1 MTEDEL
7 INWLLVDGVAN
18 DLALL
23 TKANALQEL
32 ENVEPTEVI
41 EKALASIDCNR
52 LLLAGSI
59 LGRSDARP
67 PREAA
72 LLIATSAMTL
82 APRGPNRDAAALLF
96 EQLSNKLAVALAQ
109 RKEEVSGD
117 LDIRL
122 GVGARLELT
131 RNRLK
136 NSVVLEANGGLL
148 EVNAF
153 QKSFWTGAQDN
164 GSWLSASAPTACGKT
179 YLVLQWL
186 LDQVRAKRARMVVYL
201 APTRALVTETE
212 TNLRNLLASANID
225 SEQIR
230 VSSLPLTDEYVAMR
244 DGGPPLI
251 AVFTQERIHLFANAL
266 SDAME
271 TDLLIVDEAH
281 KIGDTKR
288 GVILQDAIER
298 VGRASPHVRTVFLS
312 PATQNPHTLLEDAP
326 PSAERRV
333 VDSDAPTVLQ
343 NVLYAQQVKRQ
354 TTKYELAV
362 RHGDKLESIGIV
374 SLADRPVG
382 LRKRIAFIAEALTGE
397 RSGTLIYA
405 NGADEAEKI
414 AFLLNQGA
422 VRGEIDPEL
431 AALADLSRKGVHSG
445 YLLAPLVERGVAF
458 HYGNMPSLLRS
469 EIERLFKAGKI
480 RFLVCTSTLIEGVNL
495 SCRMIVLRGPR
506 KGSGKH
512 MLAHDFWNLAGRA
525 GRWGDEFQGK
535 IVCIDP
541 HDEDAWPHGVPK
553 RSRYEI
559 KRETDLVME
568 SPEELLGFL
577 NERASMSMDE
587 IGRGSKLEQV
597 SSYLI
602 ATFLRTGS
610 IADAAFAKR
619 HPATFVAELG
629 KTLAEICQANRLPPA
644 LVARHP
650 GVSAI
655 AMQSLLEFF
664 EQHTAE
670 PEDLVPA
677 AVEDDEAVTSMM
689 FVMQAI
695 NDHLYPAFKPDDLL
709 YGHAITVQRWLSG
722 WTLARM
728 ISTRIEGL
736 RRNGKPVNVPK
747 ICRQA
752 MEMVEQTARFAAPKY
767 VAAYVDVLK
776 VYLDSIGR
784 AELLHN
790 RFDIGLALEFGI
802 SSQTLLSLME
812 LGISRMSAA
821 ALYEVIAMDDLDQ
834 EACRGWMRQNA
845 DTLESA
851 GVPLIIV
858 RELRERLLGEV
869 QEPAVLQERSA
880 EGPQAT

>member
-1 MTEDEL
+1 MTEVEL
-7 INWLLVDGVAN
+7 IGWLLAEGVAS

-23 TKANALQEL
+23 SKVNALQEL
-32 ENVEPTEVI
+32 ENVEPTEAI
-41 EKALASIDCNR
+41 GKALNAVDWNR

-59 LGRSDARP
+59 LARSEARP

-82 APRGPNRDAAALLF
+82 AQRGPTRDAAALLF

-109 RKEEVSGD
+109 RRDEVGAD
-117 LDIRL
+117 LDTRL

-136 NSVVLEANGGLL
+136 NSVVLEADGGLL
-148 EVNAF
+148 QVNSF
-153 QKSFWTGAQDN
+153 QKSFWAGAQEDR
-164 GSWLSASAPTACGKT
+164 GWMSASAPTASGKT

-186 LDQVRAKRARMVVYL
+186 LDQVRARRARMVVYL
-201 APTRALVTETE
+201 APTRALVSETE
-212 TNLRNLLASANID
+212 TNLRDLLASVRIGPD
-225 SEQIR
+225 QIR
-230 VSSLPLTDEYVAMR
+230 VSSLPLTDEYLAMR
-244 DGGPPLI
+244 NGGPSLI
-251 AVFTQERIHLFANAL
+251 AIFTQERLHLFANAL
-266 SDAME
+266 SDEME
-271 TDLLIVDEAH
+271 IDLLIVDEAH

-298 VGRASPHVRTVFLS
+298 VTRASPKVRAVFIS
-312 PATQNPHTLLEDAP
+312 PATQNPQTLLDDAP
-326 PSAERRV
+326 ASADGKV

-343 NVLYAQQVKRQ
+343 NVLFAQQVKRQ

-362 RHGDKLESIGIV
+362 RRGNKTEDVGVL
-374 SLADRPVG
+374 SLPDRPVG
-382 LRKRIAFIAEALTGE
+382 LRKRIAFIAEAMTGR

-405 NGADEAEKI
+405 NGPDEAEKI
-414 AFLLNQGA
+414 AFLLNQEA
-422 VRGEIDPEL
+422 ARGDVDPEL
-431 AALADLSRKGVHSG
+431 AALADLSRKGVHPG

-469 EIERLFKAGKI
+469 EIERLFKSGKI

-506 KGSGKH
+506 KGTGKH

-541 HDEDAWPHGVPK
+541 HDQEAWPHGVPK
-553 RSRYEI
+553 RARYEI

-602 ATFLRTGS
+602 STFLRAGS
-610 IADAAFAKR
+610 VADAAFAKR
-619 HPATFVAELG
+619 HDPSFVAELD
-629 KTLAEICQANRLPPA
+629 KALAEICKANRLPPT

-664 EQHTAE
+664 ERHPGE

-677 AVEDDEAVTSMM
+677 ATEDDEAVASMM
-689 FVMQAI
+689 VVMQTI
-695 NDHLYPAFKPDDLL
+695 NDHLYPAFRPDVLI
-709 YGHAITVQRWLSG
+709 YGHAVTVQRWLRG
-722 WTLARM
+722 WSLARM
-728 ISTRIEGL
+728 IKIRIENL
-736 RRNGKPVNVPK
+736 RRSGKTVNVPK
-747 ICRQA
+747 VCRQT

-767 VAAYVDVLK
+767 IAAYVDVLRI
-776 VYLDSIGR
+776 YLEGIGR
-784 AELLHN
+784 ADLLRD
-790 RFDIGLALEFGI
+790 RFDIGLALEFGV
-802 SSQTLLSLME
+802 STQTLLSLME
-812 LGISRMSAA
+812 LGISRMSAV
-821 ALYEVIAMDDLDQ
+821 ALYDVIAKDDLDQ
-834 EACRGWMRQNA
+834 DACRDWMRANA
-845 DTLESA
+845 DALESA
-851 GVPLIIV
+851 GIPFIIV
-858 RELRERLLGEV
+858 RELRERLLGEPLSP
-869 QEPAVLQERSA
+869 PAPE
-880 EGPQAT
+880 

>member
-7 INWLLVDGVAN
+7 IDWLLAEGVAD

-23 TKANALQEL
+23 SRVNALQEL
-32 ENVEPTEVI
+32 ENVEPAEAI
-41 EKALASIDCNR
+41 GRALNAVDWKR

-59 LGRSDARP
+59 LARSESRS

-72 LLIATSAMTL
+72 LLIATSSMTL
-82 APRGPNRDAAALLF
+82 APRGPTRDAAALLF

-109 RKEEVSGD
+109 RRDEIS
-117 LDIRL
+117 LDIDARL

-131 RNRLK
+131 RNRLM
-136 NSVVLEANGGLL
+136 NSVVLEADGGLL

-153 QKSFWTGAQDN
+153 QRSFWTGAQDDS
-164 GSWLSASAPTACGKT
+164 SWMSASAPTACGKT
-179 YLVLQWL
+179 YLVLRWL
-186 LDQVRAKRARMVVYL
+186 LDQIGAKRARMVVYL
-201 APTRALVTETE
+201 APTRALVSETE
-212 TNLRNLLASANID
+212 TNLKDMLATAYVGAD
-225 SEQIR
+225 QIR
-230 VSSLPLTDEYVAMR
+230 VSSLPLTEEYLAMR
-244 DGGPPLI
+244 NGGPPLV
-251 AVFTQERIHLFANAL
+251 AVFTQERLHLFANAL
-266 SDAME
+266 SDEME
-271 TDLLIVDEAH
+271 VDLLIVDEAH

-298 VGRASPHVRTVFLS
+298 VTRASPKVRAVFIS
-312 PATQNPHTLLEDAP
+312 PATQNPHTLLDDAP
-326 PSAERRV
+326 PSANRRV

-343 NVLYAQQVKRQ
+343 NVLFAQQVRRQ

-362 RHGDKLESIGIV
+362 RRSDKTENVGVLN
-374 SLADRPVG
+374 LADRPVG
-382 LRKRIAFIAEALTGE
+382 LRKRIAFIAEALTGQ

-414 AFLLNQGA
+414 AFLLNQGT
-422 VRGEIDPEL
+422 VRGDVDPEL
-431 AALADLSRKGVHSG
+431 AALADLSRKGVHPG

-458 HYGNMPSLLRS
+458 HYGNMPSLLRL
-469 EIERLFKAGKI
+469 EIERLFKSGKI

-506 KGSGKH
+506 KGSGNH

-553 RSRYEI
+553 RARYEI

-568 SPEELLGFL
+568 GPEELLGFL
-577 NERASMSMDE
+577 NGRAGMSMDE
-587 IGRGSKLEQV
+587 VGRDSKLEQV

-602 ATFLRTGS
+602 STFLRAGS
-610 IADAAFAKR
+610 VADAAFAKR
-619 HPATFVAELG
+619 HDPSFLVELDKALAELC
-629 KTLAEICQANRLPPA
+629 KASRLPPT

-664 EQHTAE
+664 GRHPGE

-677 AVEDDEAVTSMM
+677 ATEDDEAVASMM
-689 FVMQAI
+689 FVMQTI
-695 NDHLYPAFKPDDLL
+695 NNHLYPAFKPDELI
-709 YGHAITVQRWLSG
+709 YGHAVTVQRWLRG
-722 WTLARM
+722 WSLARM
-728 ISTRIEGL
+728 IKTRIDNL
-736 RRNGKPVNVPK
+736 QRNGKAVNIPK
-747 ICRQA
+747 VCRQT

-767 VAAYVDVLK
+767 IAAYIDVLR
-776 VYLDSIGR
+776 VHLDGIGR
-784 AELLHN
+784 TDLLRD

-802 SSQTLLSLME
+802 STKTLLSLME
-812 LGISRMSAA
+812 LGLSRMSAV
-821 ALYEVIAMDDLDQ
+821 ALYEVIAKDDLDP
-834 EACRGWMRQNA
+834 ETCRDWRRYNA
-845 DTLESA
+845 DALESA

-858 RELRERLLGEV
+858 RELRERLLR
-869 QEPAVLQERSA
+869 EPLPPNV
-880 EGPQAT
+880 

>member
-7 INWLLVDGVAN
+7 IDWLLAEGVAG

-23 TKANALQEL
+23 SRVNALQEL
-32 ENVEPTEVI
+32 ENVEPAEAI
-41 EKALASIDCNR
+41 GKALNAVDWNR

-59 LGRSDARP
+59 LARSAARS

-72 LLIATSAMTL
+72 LLIATSSMTL
-82 APRGPNRDAAALLF
+82 APRGPTRDAAALLF

-109 RKEEVSGD
+109 RREEIS
-117 LDIRL
+117 LDIDARL

-131 RNRLK
+131 RNRLM
-136 NSVVLEANGGLL
+136 NSVVLEADGGLL

-153 QKSFWTGAQDN
+153 QRSFWTGAQDDS
-164 GSWLSASAPTACGKT
+164 SWMSASAPTACGKT
-179 YLVLQWL
+179 YLVLRWL
-186 LDQVRAKRARMVVYL
+186 LDQIGAKRARMVVYL
-201 APTRALVTETE
+201 APTRALVSETE
-212 TNLRNLLASANID
+212 TNLKDMLATAYVGAD
-225 SEQIR
+225 QIR
-230 VSSLPLTDEYVAMR
+230 VSSLPLTEEYLAMR
-244 DGGPPLI
+244 NGGPPLV
-251 AVFTQERIHLFANAL
+251 AVFTQERLHLFANAL
-266 SDAME
+266 SDEME
-271 TDLLIVDEAH
+271 VDLLIVDEAH

-298 VGRASPHVRTVFLS
+298 VTRASPKVRAVFIS
-312 PATQNPHTLLEDAP
+312 PATQNPHTLLDDAP
-326 PSAERRV
+326 PSANRRV

-343 NVLYAQQVKRQ
+343 NVLFAQQVRRQ

-362 RHGDKLESIGIV
+362 RRSDNTENVGILN
-374 SLADRPVG
+374 LADRPVG
-382 LRKRIAFIAEALTGE
+382 LRKRIAFIAEALTGQ

-414 AFLLNQGA
+414 AFLLNQGT
-422 VRGEIDPEL
+422 VRGDVDPEL
-431 AALADLSRKGVHSG
+431 AALADLSRKGVHPG

-458 HYGNMPSLLRS
+458 HYGNMPSLLRL
-469 EIERLFKAGKI
+469 EIERLFKSGKI

-506 KGSGKH
+506 KGSGNH

-553 RSRYEI
+553 RARYEI

-568 SPEELLGFL
+568 GPEELLGFL
-577 NERASMSMDE
+577 NGRAGMSMDE
-587 IGRGSKLEQV
+587 VGRDSKLEQV

-602 ATFLRTGS
+602 STFLRAGS
-610 IADAAFAKR
+610 VADAAFAKR
-619 HPATFVAELG
+619 HDPSFLMELD
-629 KTLAEICQANRLPPA
+629 KALAKLCKASRLPPT

-664 EQHTAE
+664 GRHPGA

-677 AVEDDEAVTSMM
+677 ATEDDEALASMM
-689 FVMQAI
+689 FVMQTI
-695 NDHLYPAFKPDDLL
+695 NNHLYPAFKPDELI
-709 YGHAITVQRWLSG
+709 YGHAVTVQRWLRG
-722 WTLARM
+722 WSLARM
-728 ISTRIEGL
+728 IKTRIENL
-736 RRNGKPVNVPK
+736 QRNGKAVNIPK
-747 ICRQA
+747 VCRQT

-767 VAAYVDVLK
+767 IAAYMDVLR
-776 VYLDSIGR
+776 VHLDGIGR
-784 AELLHN
+784 TDLLRD

-802 SSQTLLSLME
+802 STKTLLSLME
-812 LGISRMSAA
+812 LGLSRMSAV
-821 ALYEVIAMDDLDQ
+821 ALYEVIAKDDLDP
-834 EACRGWMRQNA
+834 ETCRDWMRHNA
-845 DTLESA
+845 DALESA

-858 RELRERLLGEV
+858 RELRERLLS
-869 QEPAVLQERSA
+869 EPLPPTV
-880 EGPQAT
+880 

>member
-7 INWLLVDGVAN
+7 IEWLLTEGVAS

-23 TKANALQEL
+23 SKANALQEL
-32 ENVEPTEVI
+32 ENVEPVEAVA
-41 EKALASIDCNR
+41 KALDEVDWNR

-59 LGRSDARP
+59 LARSEARP

-72 LLIATSAMTL
+72 LLIATSSMTL
-82 APRGPNRDAAALLF
+82 AQRGPTRDAAALLF
-96 EQLSNKLAVALAQ
+96 EQLSNKLAVGLAQ
-109 RKEEVSGD
+109 RRGEVGV
-117 LDIRL
+117 DIDARL

-131 RNRLK
+131 RNRLM
-136 NSVVLEANGGLL
+136 NSVVLEADGALL

-153 QKSFWTGAQDN
+153 QRSFWTGSQDE
-164 GSWLSASAPTACGKT
+164 GGWISASAPTACGKT

-201 APTRALVTETE
+201 APTRALVSETE
-212 TNLRNLLASANID
+212 TNLRDLLARAGLGTD
-225 SEQIR
+225 PIR
-230 VSSLPLTDEYVAMR
+230 VSSLPLTDEYLAMR
-244 DGGPPLI
+244 NGGPPLVAI
-251 AVFTQERIHLFANAL
+251 FTQERLHLFANAL
-266 SDAME
+266 SDKME
-271 TDLLIVDEAH
+271 IDLLIVDEAH

-298 VGRASPHVRTVFLS
+298 VTRASPRVRAVFIS
-312 PATQNPHTLLEDAP
+312 PATQNPHTLLDDAP
-326 PSAERRV
+326 ISVPRRV

-343 NVLYAQQVKRQ
+343 NVLFAQQVKRQ
-354 TTKYELAV
+354 TTKYELAI
-362 RHGDKLESIGIV
+362 RRGDELENVGIL
-374 SLADRPVG
+374 SLTDRPVG
-382 LRKRIAFIAEALTGE
+382 LRKRIAFIAEALTGD

-405 NGADEAEKI
+405 NGPDEAEKI

-422 VRGEIDPEL
+422 VRGAIDPEL
-431 AALADLSRKGVHSG
+431 AALADLSRKGVHPG

-458 HYGNMPSLLRS
+458 HYGNMPSLLRL
-469 EIERLFKAGKI
+469 EIERLFKSGKI

-541 HDEDAWPHGVPK
+541 HDEEAWPHGVPK
-553 RSRYEI
+553 RARYEI

-568 SPEELLGFL
+568 GPEELLGFL
-577 NERASMSMDE
+577 NERAGMSMEDV
-587 IGRGSKLEQV
+587 GRGSNLEQV

-602 ATFLRTGS
+602 STFLRAGS
-610 IADAAFAKR
+610 VADAAFAKR
-619 HPATFVAELG
+619 HDPSFVAELD
-629 KTLAEICQANRLPPA
+629 KALAELCKANRLPPT
-644 LVARHP
+644 LIARHP

-664 EQHTAE
+664 GRHPGE

-677 AVEDDEAVTSMM
+677 ATEDDEAVASMM
-689 FVMQAI
+689 FVMQTI
-695 NDHLYPAFKPDDLL
+695 NDHLYPAFKPDELI
-709 YGHAITVQRWLSG
+709 YGHAVTVQRWLRG
-722 WTLARM
+722 WSLARM
-728 ISTRIEGL
+728 IKVRIENL
-736 RRNGKPVNVPK
+736 RRSGKAVNIPK
-747 ICRQA
+747 VCRQT

-767 VAAYVDVLK
+767 IAAYVDVLR
-776 VYLDSIGR
+776 VHLDGIGR
-784 AELLHN
+784 ADLLRD

-802 SSQTLLSLME
+802 STQTLLSLME
-812 LGISRMSAA
+812 LGLSRMSAV
-821 ALYEVIAMDDLDQ
+821 ALYEVIAMDNLDQ
-834 EACRGWMRQNA
+834 DACRNWMLTNGDA
-845 DTLESA
+845 LESA

-858 RELRERLLGEV
+858 RELRERLLG
-869 QEPAVLQERSA
+869 QTPPAAAAGQPA
-880 EGPQAT
+880 D

>member
-7 INWLLVDGVAN
+7 IEWLLAEGVTN

-23 TKANALQEL
+23 SRVNALQEL
-32 ENVEPTEVI
+32 ENVEPTEAV
-41 EKALASIDCNR
+41 EKALNAVDWHR

-59 LGRSDARP
+59 LARSEARP

-72 LLIATSAMTL
+72 LLIATSSMTL
-82 APRGPNRDAAALLF
+82 AQRGPTRDAAALLF
-96 EQLSNKLAVALAQ
+96 EQLSNKLAVGLAQ
-109 RKEEVSGD
+109 SRGEVGLD
-117 LDIRL
+117 LDARL

-131 RNRLK
+131 RNRLM
-136 NSVVLEANGGLL
+136 NSVVLEADGGLL

-153 QKSFWTGAQDN
+153 QRSFWAGAQDDR
-164 GSWLSASAPTACGKT
+164 SWMSASAPTACGKT

-186 LDQVRAKRARMVVYL
+186 LDQIRAQRARMVVYL
-201 APTRALVTETE
+201 APTRALVSETE
-212 TNLRNLLASANID
+212 TNLEHMLASASIGAD
-225 SEQIR
+225 QIR
-230 VSSLPLTDEYVAMR
+230 VSSLPLTDEYVGMR
-244 DGGPPLI
+244 NGGPPLV
-251 AVFTQERIHLFANAL
+251 AVFTQERLHLFANAL
-266 SDAME
+266 SDEME
-271 TDLLIVDEAH
+271 IDLLIVDEAH

-298 VGRASPHVRTVFLS
+298 VTRASPKVRAVFIS
-312 PATQNPHTLLEDAP
+312 PATQNPHTLLDDAP
-326 PSAERRV
+326 PSAHRRV

-343 NVLYAQQVKRQ
+343 NVLFAQQVKRQ

-362 RHGDKLESIGIV
+362 RRGDKPEKVGIL
-374 SLADRPVG
+374 SLTDRPVG
-382 LRKRIAFIAEALTGE
+382 LRKRIAFIAEALTGQ

-422 VRGEIDPEL
+422 VRGDVDPEL
-431 AALADLSRKGVHSG
+431 AALSDLSRKGVHPG

-469 EIERLFKAGKI
+469 EIERLFKSGKI

-525 GRWGDEFQGK
+525 GRWGNEFQGK

-541 HDEDAWPHGVPK
+541 HDEEAWPHGVPE
-553 RSRYEI
+553 RARYEI

-568 SPEELLGFL
+568 GPEELLGFL
-577 NERASMSMDE
+577 NGRAGMSMDE

-602 ATFLRTGS
+602 STFLRAGS
-610 IADAAFAKR
+610 VADAAFAKR
-619 HPATFVAELG
+619 HDPSFIAELD
-629 KTLAEICQANRLPPA
+629 KALAELCNAIRLPPT

-655 AMQSLLEFF
+655 AMQSLLVFF
-664 EQHTAE
+664 GRHPGE
-670 PEDLVPA
+670 PDDLVPA
-677 AVEDDEAVTSMM
+677 ATEDDEAVASMM
-689 FVMQAI
+689 FVMQTI
-695 NDHLYPAFKPDDLL
+695 NDHLYPAFKPDELI
-709 YGHAITVQRWLSG
+709 YGHAVTVQRWLRG
-722 WTLARM
+722 WSLARM
-728 ISTRIEGL
+728 IKTRIENL
-736 RRNGKPVNVPK
+736 RRSGKAVNIPK
-747 ICRQA
+747 VCRQT

-767 VAAYVDVLK
+767 IAAYVDVLR
-776 VYLDSIGR
+776 VHLDGIGR
-784 AELLHN
+784 ADLLRD

-802 SSQTLLSLME
+802 STQTLLSLIE
-812 LGISRMSAA
+812 LGLSRMSAV

-834 EACRGWMRQNA
+834 DACRNWMRANG

-851 GVPLIIV
+851 GIPFIIV
-858 RELRERLLGEV
+858 RELRERLLSET
-869 QEPAVLQERSA
+869 P
-880 EGPQAT
+880 P